1 MAAAAKTQSFKYII
15 TFFLPA
21 SMILNLYFI
30 INLYEGSEWNLSWS
44 RKAAKE
50 AEAVAAISCSGHGR
64 AYLDSQVFDGNQPVC
79 ECNSCFSG
87 PDCSLFL
94 PGCVADADSG
104 DPLFL
109 EPFWMKHAASSAILI
124 AGWHRMSYRFTDA
137 SLISLE
143 LEKKI
148 RKLHS
153 ITGNAVTENR
163 FIIFGAGSTQLL
175 NAAVRALSA
184 DYNSSSSPA
193 RVVASI
199 PFYPLYQ
206 LQTDYFE
213 SVDYKFEGDAN
224 LWGNVSSNTHLVEFV
239 TAPNNPDGQMNKAVL
254 KGPYA
259 KSIYDHAYFWPHFT
273 PIPAPADEE
282 LMIFTISKI
291 TGHAGSRFGWAVIK
305 DEAVYQR
312 MLAHI
317 NLNTMGVS
325 RDSQLRAFKL
335 LKFLLEDGGNS
346 IFEFGYNTMKK
357 RWESLSKIISL
368 SNRFSLQEIAPQYC
382 TYFKKIRPPSP
393 GYAWVKCEREED
405 KECYEILKA
414 AKIIGREG
422 KLFGAESRFVR
433 LSLLKSQDDFDLLL
447 HRLDELISKE

>member
-1 MAAAAKTQSFKYII
+1 MAAAAKIQSFKCII
-15 TFFLPA
+15 FLLSA
-21 SMILNLYFI
+21 SIILNLYFI
-30 INLYEGSEWNLSWS
+30 VNLYEGSEWNPSWS
-44 RKAAKE
+44 SKAARE

-64 AYLDSQVFDGNQPVC
+64 AYLDSQVFYGNQPVC

-94 PGCVADADSG
+94 PGCAADAESG

-124 AGWHRMSYRFTDA
+124 AGWHRMSYRFTHA
-137 SLISLE
+137 SFISQE

-175 NAAVRALSA
+175 NAAVHALSS
-184 DYNSSSSPA
+184 DYNSSSSTA
-193 RVVASI
+193 RVVASM

-206 LQTDYFE
+206 EQTDYFE

-224 LWGNVSSNTHLVEFV
+224 LWGNASSDTHLVEFV

-259 KSIYDHAYFWPHFT
+259 KSIYDHAYFWPHFA

-282 LMIFTISKI
+282 LMIFTTSKL

-312 MLAHI
+312 MLAYI
-317 NLNTMGVS
+317 GLNTMGIS
-325 RDSQLRAFKL
+325 RECQLRAFKL
-335 LKFLLEDGGNS
+335 LKVVLEDGGNN

-357 RWESLSKIISL
+357 RWENLSKIISL
-368 SNRFSLQEIAPQYC
+368 SSRFSLQEIAPQYC

-393 GYAWVKCEREED
+393 AYAWVKCEREED
-405 KECYEILKA
+405 KDCYEILKA

-422 KLFGAESRFVR
+422 RKFRAEARFVR

-447 HRLDELISKE
+447 HRLDELISNE